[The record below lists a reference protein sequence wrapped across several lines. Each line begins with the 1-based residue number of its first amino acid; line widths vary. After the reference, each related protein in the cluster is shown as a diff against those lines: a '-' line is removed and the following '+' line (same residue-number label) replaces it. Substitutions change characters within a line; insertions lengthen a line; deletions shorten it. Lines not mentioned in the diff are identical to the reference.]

1 MDASFA
7 LTAASTF
14 LIIVLVGLYLRERQR
29 SAKLA
34 QALNLTSKG
43 QTEPVAGLDT
53 ASGLLSRN
61 RFDAILSRGGDK
73 VDRRGGAFCVLYLA
87 LDNFGLLN
95 DAFGHTVGDELI
107 QAVSQRLADRVG
119 EKAAICHISAG
130 EFAFIVKGGE
140 ATGATAAKRV
150 IEILGDPFQVD
161 STKTQ
166 LSASIGIACYPE
178 HGALGKLLGYA
189 ALAMRSI
196 KANGGGGFCLYDLK
210 MGVEVREQTMLVNDL
225 RQALELKQFEL
236 YFQPKMD
243 ALSLQVTAAE
253 ALLRWHHPE
262 RGIVSPDVFIPLAE
276 RYGLISAIGN
286 WVLEEACSTAAR
298 WRERGL
304 RMRVAVNFSGYQVR
318 EEDLVDRIEAALRR
332 HHIQPGRFTCEITE
346 SVAMEDTRVTQRTF
360 DKMRQA
366 GFHVSIDDFGTG
378 YSSLGT
384 LRKLPAAELKIDR
397 TFVSD
402 LEESEDARSIVKSIV
417 DMARALGLRVV
428 AEGVETVGQRELL
441 IAMGCDELQGFLF
454 SLPIPAQELERLA
467 LDDSGVDEVEFRPS
481 LYAPS
486 LYAAPWSS
494 EPVSGYQSLPDSD
507 ETVR

>member
-1 MDASFA
+1 M
-7 LTAASTF
+7 
-14 LIIVLVGLYLRERQR
+14 
-29 SAKLA
+29 
-34 QALNLTSKG
+34 
-43 QTEPVAGLDT
+43 
-53 ASGLLSRN
+53 
-61 RFDAILSRGGDK
+61 
-73 VDRRGGAFCVLYLA
+73 
-87 LDNFGLLN
+87 LN
-95 DAFGHTVGDELI
+95 DAFGHAVGDELL
-107 QAVSQRLADRVG
+107 QSVSQRLGDKVG
-119 EKAAICHISAG
+119 AKAAICHISAG
-130 EFAFIVKGGE
+130 EFAMIVNGSVS
-140 ATGATAAKRV
+140 TGLSAAKRV
-150 IEILGDPFQVD
+150 IEVLGEPFQVD
-161 STKTQ
+161 CTKTQ
-166 LSASIGIACYPE
+166 LSVSIGIACYPE
-178 HGALGKLLGYA
+178 HGALGKLLGHS

-196 KANGGGGFCLYDLK
+196 KSNGGGGFCLYDVK
-210 MGVEVREQTMLVNDL
+210 MGVEVREQTMLVNEL
-225 RQALELKQFEL
+225 RQALELNQFEL

-262 RGIVSPDVFIPLAE
+262 RGIVGPDIFIPLAE

-286 WVLEEACSTAAR
+286 WVLEEACRTAAR

-318 EEDLVDRIEAALRR
+318 EDDLVDRIEAALRR

-346 SVAMEDTRVTQRTF
+346 SVAMEDTKVTQRTF

-441 IAMGCDELQGFLF
+441 VAMGCDELQGFLF

-467 LDDSGVDEVEFRPS
+467 LDEDGLDEVEFRPS

-486 LYAAPWSS
+486 LYAAPWSA
-494 EPVSGYQSLPDSD
+494 EPVSGYQELPDPD
-507 ETVR
+507 GTVH